1 MLQPPLDGWYDT
13 GDIVTIDNDGFV
25 AITGRAKRFAKIGS
39 EMVSL
44 AAAEDLANS
53 VWPDAVNAVVAVPDE
68 RKGERLLLV
77 TTQHNADHRALLLA
91 GRERGT
97 AEIQVPRDIMMV
109 EKLPMLGTGKIDYP
123 AVQRLTE
130 RPKVVA

>member
-1 MLQPPLDGWYDT
+1 
-13 GDIVTIDNDGFV
+13 
-25 AITGRAKRFAKIGS
+25 
-39 EMVSL
+39 MVSL

-109 EKLPMLGTGKIDYP
+109 EKLPMLGTGKINYP
-123 AVQRLTE
+123 AVSNSNWARRVGFAEACDVIQA
-130 RPKVVA
+130 PNGNA